1 MDTSMHTPTQASKRS
16 TASTPTN
23 EAGHSSSAMS
33 SSLTR
38 MHPHQPNHAS
48 ANEEMATPCSSR
60 PSYFSRGGGTAGG
73 SSSGSGPRRNQF
85 RQGRFPVRTNP
96 FDCNITMID
105 KLQRPV
111 LSPSLFNIVQSPNSE
126 STSSSGRFWNIDQ
139 QSNLFPVEISD
150 DSPWKQET
158 AHSVMDP
165 ELENRTQEAINRY
178 FNHTHDLKS
187 PPDVPLNHSQ
197 INSTTLPMDTGAS
210 PILRPILAQ
219 SLVDNASSR
228 RSSIDGYVKTV
239 TTQYTQTVMSF
250 PSELPESFEAQLAT
264 YFTFV
269 ENQRTQHKII
279 SEIPT
284 GPSSQ
289 QNSSQVQQPM
299 DEQQNNLSTSRRK
312 LFDCG
317 PPDFEEEEEV
327 DAFSDREEEET
338 SHHWMSSPVKRLPSA
353 LDNQHGQSSEGE
365 DVEHHFLI
373 PRHIDAKT
381 PTNPIVRSSTWSS
394 GSKDP
399 GTPQYR
405 HRTSVSPAA
414 SMGSPTFSPI
424 GPGNSTSILI
434 GSFSRKESSSQTLDS
449 NKENE
454 STH

>member
-1 MDTSMHTPTQASKRS
+1 MDTSMHTPTQPSKRS

-23 EAGHSSSAMS
+23 DRPTSACSSTSMLEPAVEG
-33 SSLTR
+33 LT
-38 MHPHQPNHAS
+38 
-48 ANEEMATPCSSR
+48 TPCSSR
-60 PSYFSRGGGTAGG
+60 PSYFSRGGGTMGGG
-73 SSSGSGPRRNQF
+73 SHGSGSGPRRNQF
-85 RQGRFPVRTNP
+85 RPGRFPVRSNP

-126 STSSSGRFWNIDQ
+126 STSSSGRFWTIDQ

-178 FNHTHDLKS
+178 FNQTHDLKS
-187 PPDVPLNHSQ
+187 PPDLPVNHSQ

-210 PILRPILAQ
+210 PILRPMLAQ
-219 SLVDNASSR
+219 SIMDNSSR
-228 RSSIDGYVKTV
+228 RSSVDGNVKTT

-264 YFTFV
+264 YFTFF
-269 ENQRTQHKII
+269 ENQRAQHKVI
-279 SEIPT
+279 SEIST

-317 PPDFEEEEEV
+317 PPDFEEEEE
-327 DAFSDREEEET
+327 DAFSDRDEDET
-338 SHHWMSSPVKRLPSA
+338 PHHWMSSPVKRLPSA
-353 LDNQHGQSSEGE
+353 LDHHPGQSSEGE

-373 PRHIDAKT
+373 PRLMDVKT

-394 GSKDP
+394 GSKEP

-424 GPGNSTSILI
+424 GPGNSTSILM
-434 GSFSRKESSSQTLDS
+434 GSFSRQESASHPPDS
-449 NKENE
+449 NKENVFSPT
-454 STH
+454 ST